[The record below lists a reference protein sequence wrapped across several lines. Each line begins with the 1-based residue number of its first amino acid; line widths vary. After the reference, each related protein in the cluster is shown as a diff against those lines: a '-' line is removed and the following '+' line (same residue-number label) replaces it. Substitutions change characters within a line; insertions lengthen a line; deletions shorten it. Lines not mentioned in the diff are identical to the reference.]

1 MHPYRLQCGVWEEH
15 ASELLLVPWD
25 PEYLNG
31 HRDQRLH
38 ALVAGCLSGQCLVCG
53 LHLLYQ
59 RHRVHGKGLFTW
71 QKNKW
76 SPVSKSALDIMFAC
90 FRLYMWQPHSL
101 TWCWLFSS
109 SVPPHCLELLMDW
122 CTSSL
127 LKWVWS
133 LASTSGDLHHV
144 SQAQWPD
151 VLFFFLLSL

>member
-1 MHPYRLQCGVWEEH
+1 MWSVRRARQWITFGTVRPWISQRTSRPAAPCTGGWLSVWPVPGVWSTSALSK
-15 ASELLLVPWD
+15 ASSPW
-25 PEYLNG
+25 ERSVYL
-31 HRDQRLH
+31 
-38 ALVAGCLSGQCLVCG
+38 A
-53 LHLLYQ
+53 
-59 RHRVHGKGLFTW
+59 
-71 QKNKW
+71 KNKW

-133 LASTSGDLHHV
+133 LASTSGDLYYV

-151 VLFFFLLSL
+151 VLGLFFLLSL